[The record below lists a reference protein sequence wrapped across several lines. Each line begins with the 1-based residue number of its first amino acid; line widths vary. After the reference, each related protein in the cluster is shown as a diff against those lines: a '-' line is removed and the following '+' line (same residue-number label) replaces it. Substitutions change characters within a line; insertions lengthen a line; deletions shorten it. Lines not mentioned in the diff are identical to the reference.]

1 MNHHPDID
9 IRWNTVTLRLTT
21 HSEGGLTELDLELAR
36 ASTPCRLRVAE
47 RRSGPTPFHYVPA
60 GLLDGRPHVIVD
72 GAPRPGTVG
81 TLSHWPGHAHPG
93 GAVARPLR
101 RDRPACTGAVP
112 APSHAVSTSVTID
125 HYDADGVI
133 ALALLC
139 VEGLADAHG
148 PLLVEAAR
156 VGDFDVVTDHQA
168 ALVAFA
174 VNALHDV
181 ERAATVLGVP
191 VPDGDALDRTAWS
204 ATQALDLLPA
214 LVEDPERFRALWQ
227 EEAAA
232 YDAATRTLVEGGA
245 SIEERPEHDLAIVRV
260 DVDAP
265 DAQAASW
272 GGAPLHPAAVH
283 SITDLLR
290 VATIAGGAV
299 EVRYRYESW
308 VRLAQPT
315 ATSSRRPRG
324 RGGRAHQERGR
335 CGPLGLRRCG
345 CHHGCLHLAGGGAS
359 TLDPEDVVDLVCQR
373 LEILDAGPAAW
384 DPYAAP
390 TRRG

>member
-1 MNHHPDID
+1 M
-9 IRWNTVTLRLTT
+9 
-21 HSEGGLTELDLELAR
+21 
-36 ASTPCRLRVAE
+36 AE
-47 RRSGPTPFHYVPA
+47 RRTAPTPFHYVPA

-72 GAPRPGTVG
+72 GAPRRGTVAAF
-81 TLSHWPGHAHPG
+81 SHWPGTPTPVELWHDVSAGIVLRARERPRALPRG
-93 GAVARPLR
+93 VDVA
-101 RDRPACTGAVP
+101 
-112 APSHAVSTSVTID
+112 SID

-139 VEGLADAHG
+139 VGGLAEAHG

-156 VGDFDVVTDHQA
+156 VGDFDVVSDRRA

-174 VNALHDV
+174 VNALQDI

-191 VPDGDALDRTAWS
+191 VPDCDAPDRTAWA
-204 ATQALDLLPA
+204 ATRALDILPV
-214 LVEDPERFRALWQ
+214 LVEDPDRYQALW
-227 EEAAA
+227 EEEGAA
-232 YDAATRTLVEGGA
+232 YDAARRALAEGWA
-245 SIEERPEHDLAIVRV
+245 RIEERPEHDLAIVRV
-260 DVDAP
+260 DVDGP
-265 DAQAASW
+265 DAAEASW

-290 VATIAGGAV
+290 VATIAGGRA

-308 VRLAQPT
+308 VRLEH
-315 ATSSRRPRG
+315 RRPR
-324 RGGRAHQERGR
+324 
-335 CGPLGLRRCG
+335 RRVDLSAVAAELTKG
-345 CHHGCLHLAGGGAS
+345 EEGAGSWVFDGAGAITGALHLVDGGAS